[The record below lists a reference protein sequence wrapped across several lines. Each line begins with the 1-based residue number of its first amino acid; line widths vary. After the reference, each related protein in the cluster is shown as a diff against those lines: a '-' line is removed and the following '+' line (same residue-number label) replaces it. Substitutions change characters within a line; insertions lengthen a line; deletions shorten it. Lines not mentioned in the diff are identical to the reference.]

1 MTILPVSMIFISLC
15 ALAVFFMTA
24 WIGLLRGSINVLRGH
39 GENEKLEKRIRI
51 HGNFIENAP
60 ITALAMAS
68 AEALGLA
75 GSWLWLAVA
84 SFVAGRV
91 LHYLLYD
98 KKVRGIAMTLTQGPA
113 AAMAI
118 WILLQLL

>member
-1 MTILPVSMIFISLC
+1 MTILPVSMIFVSLC
-15 ALAVFFMTA
+15 ALAVFLMTA

-39 GENEKLEKRIRI
+39 GDNTQLEKRIRI

-60 ITALAMAS
+60 ITALALAS

-75 GSWLWLAVA
+75 SNWLWLAVA
-84 SFVAGRV
+84 SFIAGRV

-118 WILLQLL
+118 WIVLQLL